1 VATGDRH
8 SRHWRAFLEDVPW
21 FLDPGETAEV
31 HASIAP
37 GAWAASDGMQES
49 FPALCELLRAAE
61 LTYLTV
67 KSAPHVLFT
76 WDAEASPRSWLCR
89 APSSDPPPNIYP
101 AHATLLRS
109 FGGIV
114 DRANEPE
121 DTWLLNNNEVLTER
135 EASYDS
141 SFIEHYAWAFE
152 ETPGHIPIVTGDYYS
167 IAREANGNDT
177 LCHRRDRTV
186 LLFAPDHSFDH
197 VAPLAGCPDYT
208 PYTREGAS
216 RFTEW
221 VEVVARQ
228 WSSALERAP

>member
-1 VATGDRH
+1 MPRGSTPERLGVLDARALVHLGTRRLPLSRRVQVGPLGGADPVVHPSLSESWPPAIDIRDTG
-8 SRHWRAFLEDVPW
+8 
-21 FLDPGETAEV
+21 
-31 HASIAP
+31 
-37 GAWAASDGMQES
+37 
-49 FPALCELLRAAE
+49 
-61 LTYLTV
+61 
-67 KSAPHVLFT
+67 
-76 WDAEASPRSWLCR
+76 
-89 APSSDPPPNIYP
+89 APSSRTSPGSSIQARPNIYP